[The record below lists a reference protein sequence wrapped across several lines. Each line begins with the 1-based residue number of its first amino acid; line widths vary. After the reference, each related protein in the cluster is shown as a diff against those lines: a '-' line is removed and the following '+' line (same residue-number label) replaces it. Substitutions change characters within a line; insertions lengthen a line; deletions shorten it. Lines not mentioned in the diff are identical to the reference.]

1 MIKVLIADDEPRIRM
16 GIKNIINLEDS
27 EFELVGEAEDG
38 EVALEIAKEKKP
50 DLLLLDISMSFL
62 NGLDFIEKVKKVL
75 NDPII
80 IIISGHDEFNYA
92 QTALRL
98 NVFDCVLKPIDREK
112 FMKTISNAKNEII
125 NRRKENEINKY
136 QISKFEKDSEYLKV
150 NFLKNWMRGKVRSSE
165 IQRDMKSFDITYTNT
180 MGLIVVKPLI
190 KSRGVN
196 EKEWQLDLLS
206 YAISNIAN
214 ELMSKFEYLNIF
226 IDSKK
231 QVVILCDI
239 NPIKYWHG
247 AVTELENT
255 INKYLKINVVICAS
269 FLRDDPVQVN
279 IVYKSLCNRLIDKSK
294 KTPVVIEVQ
303 KYINRNYHNED
314 LSISEIANN
323 LGVSQTYLI
332 RLFKRELGMTF
343 LDYLTNVRIKN
354 AIILMRDPSL
364 KLYEIAE
371 LIGYSTQHYFSN
383 VFKKHVGISPQD
395 YKLGVINEARP

>member
-1 MIKVLIADDEPRIRM
+1 MIKVLIADDEPRVRRN
-16 GIKNIINLEDS
+16 IKSVINCE
-27 EFELVGEAEDG
+27 EWNFELVGETES
-38 EVALEIAKEKKP
+38 EKVALEIAKERKP
-50 DLLLLDISMSFL
+50 DIIFLDISMQFL
-62 NGLDFIEKVKKVL
+62 SRLDLIEEFKKVL

-80 IIISGHDEFNYA
+80 IIISDNDEFNYDK
-92 QTALRL
+92 TILRL
-98 NVFDCVLKPIDREK
+98 NVFDYILNPIDRESLK
-112 FMKTISNAKNEII
+112 KTISNAKDEII
-125 NRRKENEINKY
+125 NIRRKKG
-136 QISKFEKDSEYLKV
+136 ISEFTVSKLEKNSKYLKE
-150 NFLKNWMRGKVRSSE
+150 NFLKDWIRGKIRSSE
-165 IQRDMKSFDITYTNT
+165 LQKDMKHFNINYTNS
-180 MGLIVVKPLI
+180 MGLIMVKPLI
-190 KSRGVN
+190 KNRGLN
-196 EKEWQLDLLS
+196 ENEWSSDLLS
-206 YAISNIAN
+206 YAILNIAN
-214 ELMSKFEYLNIF
+214 KLMSKFKYLNVF

-323 LGVSQTYLI
+323 LGVSQTYLA
-332 RLFKRELGMTF
+332 RLFKRELGMNF
-343 LDYLTNVRIKN
+343 VDYLTNVRIKN

-383 VFKKHVGISPQD
+383 IFKKHVGISPQD
-395 YKLGVINEARP
+395 YKLGVINEARQ